1 MKNSRKHIGVILLT
15 AGIIAGLCGCGVT
28 NEKVSAGMQAIK
40 DLDYQS
46 ALVCFEEA
54 KNQGENERLISRGMG
69 IAYMG
74 LARYS
79 EASACFEE
87 ALKKSNGLIESMDYD
102 INYYL
107 ASAYTKENRLSE
119 AEATYD
125 AILTMKPQELD
136 ALFLRGNVR
145 LGLGKMEG
153 AVEDFEKVVAMEPE
167 NYDRLIQI
175 YEVLRYYGE
184 ADAGK
189 EYLQNA
195 LQKKD
200 AKISA
205 YDKGRMHYYLE
216 EYQQAYLALEEA
228 RDEGTA
234 EAYLYLGRAYE
245 ATGDYNYAANVYNA
259 YLAKDKTNAEIYNQL
274 GLCEM
279 TRGEYEKAL
288 VAFQAGMNAENN
300 SIKQTLAFNEI
311 VAYEYLGEFQKATVL
326 MQTYLQNYPTD
337 AKALREYEFLS
348 TR

>member
-1 MKNSRKHIGVILLT
+1 MKNSRKYIKVVILSV
-15 AGIIAGLCGCGVT
+15 GIMVGLCGCGTT
-28 NEKVSAGMQAIK
+28 NENVSAGMQAIK
-40 DLDYQS
+40 SLDYQS
-46 ALVCFEEA
+46 ALTSFEEA
-54 KNQGENERLISRGMG
+54 RNQGEDERLITRGMG

-74 LARYS
+74 LTQYS
-79 EASACFEE
+79 QASACFEE
-87 ALKKSNGLIESMDYD
+87 ALKRSSGLLEPMDYD
-102 INYYL
+102 LNYYL

-145 LGLGKMEG
+145 LGLGKMDG
-153 AVEDFEKVVAMEPE
+153 AIEDFDKVVAMEPE

-175 YEVLRYYGE
+175 YEVLNYYGE
-184 ADAGK
+184 TDTGK

-205 YDKGRMHYYLE
+205 YDKGRMYYYLE

-228 RDEGTA
+228 KDKGGA

-245 ATGDYNYAANVYNA
+245 ATGDYNYAANVYNS

-279 TRGEYEKAL
+279 TRGEYQKAL
-288 VAFQAGMNAENN
+288 AAFQAGMNAENN
-300 SIKQTLAFNEI
+300 NIKQTLAFNEI
-311 VAYEYLGEFQKATVL
+311 VAYEHLGEFQKATVL
-326 MQTYLQNYPTD
+326 MQAYLQNYPDD